1 MRCVKRLRPKLCRLA
16 GAISR
21 CMALLRLDG
30 RLRCY
35 LRRYL
40 RQVPDLEAGEQAL
53 DFVGGRTRTR
63 TLDPL
68 IKRLLFLPRKQG
80 ADCKGNDFVVV
91 QDQWV
96 RCEV

>member
-1 MRCVKRLRPKLCRLA
+1 
-16 GAISR
+16 
-21 CMALLRLDG
+21 MALLRLDG

-53 DFVGGRTRTR
+53 DFVGGRT
-63 TLDPL
+63 L